1 MSSKSLSQLLL
12 QRSTASRSSV
22 VRLPNF
28 LSAADIAQ
36 VFDARDEHHRRL
48 LGPPRMARQGWR
60 TTYLSAGGL
69 FRAKFPDLHA
79 RLRSLRHKVD
89 LSPIIDDAAPDEEKA
104 DARSALLD
112 GLEMRCIELHESGP
126 GGSLND
132 PGHFD
137 NGSVVTADVLLD
149 DGFDGGAF
157 STRDGDA
164 TVSSPVFEMGDAIV
178 FPSYKYHS
186 VAPITSGRRATLV
199 VEFWQGDENRC
210 NHRCDLLREADDNGL
225 CPDATGDGCPDHV
238 TVSFAERGSF
248 GCGFAFRDESNVD
261 EIDPAKI
268 RDGRPVVA
276 AVSEV
281 RTDAQA
287 GDHPRLVPGLVL
299 THVGGL
305 AVGGLGFPDLDAV
318 LAEAAVG
325 VERPVEMRFTRPVV
339 DFTEP

>member
-1 MSSKSLSQLLL
+1 
-12 QRSTASRSSV
+12 
-22 VRLPNF
+22 
-28 LSAADIAQ
+28 
-36 VFDARDEHHRRL
+36 
-48 LGPPRMARQGWR
+48 MARQGWR

-89 LSPIIDDAAPDEEKA
+89 LSPIIDDAATDDDKA

-157 STRDGDA
+157 STRDGDGA
-164 TVSSPVFEMGDAIV
+164 ASSHVFELGDAIV

-186 VAPITSGRRATLV
+186 VAPIASGRRATLV

-210 NHRCDLLREADDNGL
+210 NHRCDLVRGEDGTTKL
-225 CPDATGDGCPDHV
+225 CPDATRRATDGDGCPDHV
-238 TVSFAERGSF
+238 TVSFAEHGSF
-248 GCGFAFRDESNVD
+248 GCGFAFRDESNPD

-281 RTDAQA
+281 RTNAQA

-305 AVGGLGFPDLDAV
+305 AVGGLGFPELDAV
-318 LAEAAVG
+318 LAESVVG

-339 DFTEP
+339 DFTKP